1 MQKLYKMIYKRK
13 SMRKFDSELKLT
25 KEELDAIMARVASLS
40 PLCPDI
46 KLSYRLLP
54 RTETNAKW
62 GEYCLLIYSEKQP
75 NYLQNVG
82 YMIEEL
88 DLYLASIDVGACWY
102 GMGRVSKDEG
112 EHEGL
117 PYAMM
122 IAFGKSRPEDFRADK
137 IGFDRKELFDIWEGE
152 LALDAAEAARYS
164 PSACNSQPWRA
175 VCGDG
180 NTVTLYK
187 KCGKLDI
194 MGRVL
199 CSYFN
204 PMDMGIYM
212 RIFELALDHYGY
224 SWERELYDS
233 DPKEEMSLTAKYTI
247 K

>member
-1 MQKLYKMIYKRK
+1 MIYKRR
-13 SMRKFDSELKLT
+13 SMRKFDSGMKLT
-25 KEELDAIMARVASLS
+25 KEELDDVMERVSALS

-54 RTETNAKW
+54 REQTNAKW
-62 GEYCLLIYSEKQP
+62 GEYCLLVYSEKKP
-75 NYLQNVG
+75 NYLQNIG

-88 DLYLASIDVGACWY
+88 DLYFASLDIGACWY
-102 GMGRVSKDEG
+102 GMGRVSKEEG
-112 EHEGL
+112 EYEGL
-117 PYAMM
+117 PYAIM
-122 IAFGKSRPEDFRADK
+122 IAFGKSRPEDFRTDRSE
-137 IGFDRKELFDIWEGE
+137 FDRKPLSDIWEGE

-175 VCGDG
+175 VCGDD

-194 MGRVL
+194 MGRIL

-212 RIFELALDHYGY
+212 RIFELALDHYGRG
-224 SWERELYDS
+224 WERELYDS
-233 DPKEEMSLTAKYTI
+233 DPKAELSLTAKYTI